1 MEQSALNEAPER
13 KWLTYR
19 QEIKLIDCTIRDGG
33 LMNNHRFEENTVKAV
48 YQACVAGGIDYM
60 EIGYINSRKIFSPDE
75 HGPWKFSSEEDIRAI
90 VGDNSTS
97 LKLAAMADAEKS
109 DYQTDILLAKDSVLD
124 MIRIATYIHQIPLA
138 LDMIQDAHEKGYETS
153 LNLMAA
159 STVSEREMDEALSML
174 VESRVDAIYVVDSFG
189 SLYSE
194 QIEALVDKFLNSFKS
209 TDKQVGIHAHNNQQL
224 AFANTIQA
232 LIHGANYLDA
242 SLAGLGR
249 GAGNCPMELIVGFLH
264 NPKFRLRP
272 LLECIQYEVEP
283 MRAELMWGFDIPYM
297 ITGLM
302 NQHPRSGMRFNAAAE
317 RGSMAKFYDEMED
330 AG

>member
-19 QEIKLIDCTIRDGG
+19 PQIKLIDCTIRDGG

-48 YQACVAGGIDYM
+48 YHACVAGGIDYM
-60 EIGYINSRKIFSPDE
+60 EIGYINSREIFSPDE
-75 HGPWKFSSEEDIRAI
+75 HGPWKFCLEEDLRGI
-90 VGDNSTS
+90 VGDNKTS

-109 DYQTDILLAKDSVLD
+109 DYQTDILPAKDSVLD

-138 LDMIQDAHEKGYETS
+138 IDMIQDAHEKGYETS

-189 SLYSE
+189 ALYSE
-194 QIEALVDKFLNSFKS
+194 QIEALVDKFLNALKS
-209 TDKQVGIHAHNNQQL
+209 SKKEVGIHAHNNQQL

-302 NQHPRSGMRFNAAAE
+302 NQHPRSGMRFNSAAE
-317 RGSMAKFYDEMED
+317 RGDMAKFYDEMED

>member
-1 MEQSALNEAPER
+1 MDQSALHEEPAR

-19 QEIKLIDCTIRDGG
+19 PEIKLIDCTIRDGG
-33 LMNNHRFEENTVKAV
+33 LMNNHWFEDNTVKAV
-48 YQACVAGGIDYM
+48 YKACVSGGIDYM
-60 EIGYINSRKIFSPDE
+60 EIGYINSREIFSSKE
-75 HGPWKFSSEEDIRAI
+75 HGPWKFSSEDDIRRI
-90 VGDNSTS
+90 VGDNETS
-97 LKLAAMADAEKS
+97 LKIAAMADAEKS
-109 DYQTDILLAKDSVLD
+109 DYKTDILAAKDSVLD

-138 LDMIQDAHEKGYETS
+138 LDMIEDCHEKGYETS

-159 STVSEREMDEALSML
+159 STISEKEMDQALSML
-174 VESRVDAIYVVDSFG
+174 VDSSVDAIYVVDSFG
-189 SLYSE
+189 ALYSE
-194 QIEALVDKFLNSFKS
+194 QIESLVQKFLRVLES
-209 TDKQVGIHAHNNQQL
+209 TNKEVGIHAHNNQQL

-232 LIHGANYLDA
+232 LILGANYLDA

-264 NPKFRLRP
+264 NPKLRLRP

-302 NQHPRSGMRFNAAAE
+302 NQHPRAGMRFNAQKD
-317 RGSMAKFYDEMED
+317 RGDMAKFYDEIEG